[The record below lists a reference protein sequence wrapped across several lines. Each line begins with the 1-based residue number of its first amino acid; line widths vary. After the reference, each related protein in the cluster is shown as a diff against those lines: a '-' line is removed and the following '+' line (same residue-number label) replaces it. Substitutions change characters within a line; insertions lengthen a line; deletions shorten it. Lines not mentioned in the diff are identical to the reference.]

1 MSIYYQDVT
10 SNYLLVVNGSL
21 QFRNNDDP
29 GNVYAYVGGLRRG
42 IKVLTLPKY
51 LAALAGAA
59 AGVSNFSSAHYHMRP
74 PPNST
79 SPGGAT

>member
-1 MSIYYQDVT
+1 MCMHM
-10 SNYLLVVNGSL
+10 
-21 QFRNNDDP
+21 
-29 GNVYAYVGGLRRG
+29 YVGGLRRW

-74 PPNST
+74 PPPPIQPALAAPHEMNAFESNC
-79 SPGGAT
+79 